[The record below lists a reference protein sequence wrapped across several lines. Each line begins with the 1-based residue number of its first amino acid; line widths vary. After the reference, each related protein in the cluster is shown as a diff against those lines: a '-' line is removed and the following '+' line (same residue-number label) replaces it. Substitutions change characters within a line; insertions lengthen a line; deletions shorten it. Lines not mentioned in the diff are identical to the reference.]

1 MNLQIFDFN
10 NFFKNFINSPN
21 IIKTSFDIKLDCLK
35 SKNKFKQ
42 MNLFSKIQLCRN
54 LYKFIN
60 SRFL

>member
-42 MNLFSKIQLCRN
+42 MNLFSKNSIMQ
-54 LYKFIN
+54 KFI
-60 SRFL
+60 